1 MATPC
6 ETKLEQIRLSN
17 DRILS
22 ALNEL
27 IRLLGGTQK

>member
-6 ETKLEQIRLSN
+6 EIKLNKIALSN

-27 IRLLGGTQK
+27 IRILGGVQK